1 MPVLGSVGE
10 AQGAGLDDVMA
21 RVLVGLGH
29 GCRPAALTRVTRTLQ
44 AALAVSPNPARAL
57 AGLER
62 MLCGTATAPAV
73 ELAGDRR
80 LLEMVVT
87 VLGGS
92 AFLGEA
98 LLRDPAQLVT
108 LRDRASLTRLRDSQ
122 EYRHGAWG
130 AASAATE
137 WTGQLDA
144 LRRWQRA
151 EMLRIGTCDLLG
163 LLNLSATTHQ
173 LSCLADGLIQTALD
187 LAAAVLQ
194 ASPVGLVVL
203 ALVKLGGQ
211 ELNYSSDVD
220 LIFVADHV
228 SPTIIAI
235 TQRTVDALARITGE
249 GFAYRVDLRLRPWG
263 KAGPLVVPLPGYLA
277 YLSSDARLW
286 EKQALLKARPVAGDL
301 AMGEELL
308 RRAMPM
314 LLAAGADAVR
324 ADVRAMKAR
333 IEAELRRR
341 GREWGDVK
349 LGWGS
354 IRDVEFVVQY
364 LQLRHGRQHPGVV
377 SRNTLEGLARLH
389 ANGLLTSEDY
399 RALAEGYTFLRP
411 VEHYL
416 QIVHYRQ
423 VHELPTEGRA
433 LAALA
438 RRLGFGGADPGA
450 RFLVRYRQH
459 TAAVRAV
466 YQRQLEGEEVT
477 ASDRDLSASAADVR
491 GHVERMAPSYA
502 ATFTTEQ
509 IAHHARLAE
518 RLDEDNLVEVDALP
532 QADGSWQVTLV
543 GYDYAGELS
552 LICGLLFAYGLNIR
566 DGQVFTY
573 ELLPEPAPPVS
584 PSARGARWGR
594 GRPGA
599 RWGSRARRK
608 IVDVF
613 TVRPAAGPVTAD
625 LWPAYKSD
633 LMALLRRLEAGEHR
647 EAQGELARRAAAVLC
662 ETAGPLPALYPIDIA
677 IDNDA
682 SERYTVLHIAAPDT
696 IGFLYEFTSALALQ
710 GLYIARV
717 VVDSV
722 GSRARDTFWLTDARG
737 QKISSP
743 QKQEELRAAT
753 ALVKHFTHLLLHF
766 HEFLGELFRRPDWPA
781 ELDSLERPEVLNALA
796 HLLGVSEFLWDDFL
810 RLQHANLFPV
820 LRDVDSLAQP
830 RSRSEL
836 AAELQATLAAAP
848 DGQAKRAALNAFKD
862 REMFRIDLR
871 HIEAQEPGLGRFP
884 EELTELAEVVVAG
897 AYDVCERELWAE
909 QGRPI
914 PPSWRLSICALG
926 KCGGRE
932 LGYASD
938 IELMFVFDAVE
949 AGGEQQSAS
958 AALYYEEVVRRFSGT
973 ILSRRQGIF
982 EIDLQLRPYGSAGS
996 LAVSLE
1002 SFRRYFAPGGPAWP
1016 YERQALVKL
1025 RPIAGDEGLGA
1036 QVLALRDAFVYNGQP
1051 FDVAAMRAMR
1061 ERQIRHRVTPGTI
1074 NAKYSPGGSADVE
1087 YLVQALQIT
1096 HGAANPS
1103 LRTPNTRE
1111 AVAALQRAGVLSA
1124 ADAHL
1129 LDEAYAFLRQIIDA
1143 LRMVRGNA
1151 KDLTVPPQGSDE
1163 LAFLAR
1169 RLHYEGDPERLG
1181 DDLARHLA
1189 AVQELLRRLL
1199 A

>member
-1 MPVLGSVGE
+1 MPVLGSATE
-10 AQGAGLDDVMA
+10 AQGAEVDDALA
-21 RVLVGLGH
+21 RVLAGLGR
-29 GCRPAALTRVTRTLQ
+29 GCRPAALARVTRTLQ
-44 AALAVSPNPARAL
+44 AALAVSPNPTRAL

-62 MLCGTATAPAV
+62 MLSDTATAPAV

-80 LLEMVVT
+80 LLEMVIT

-98 LLRDPAQLVT
+98 LLRDPTQLVT
-108 LRDRASLTRLRDSQ
+108 LRDRASLTRLRDAS
-122 EYRHGAWG
+122 EYRCGAWG
-130 AASAATE
+130 AASAATG
-137 WTGQLDA
+137 WTHQLDA
-144 LRRWQRA
+144 LRRWQRTQ
-151 EMLRIGTCDLLG
+151 MLRIGACDLLG
-163 LLNLSATTHQ
+163 LLDLSAITHQ

-187 LAAAVLQ
+187 LAVALLQ
-194 ASPVGLVVL
+194 ASADRLAVL
-203 ALVKLGGQ
+203 ALGKLGGQ

-220 LIFVADHV
+220 LIFVAEHV
-228 SPTIIAI
+228 SPTLATIA
-235 TQRTVDALARITGE
+235 QRTVDALARITGE

-263 KAGPLVVPLPGYLA
+263 KAGPLVASLPGYLA
-277 YLSSDARLW
+277 YLASDAHLW

-301 AMGEELL
+301 ALGEELL
-308 RRAMPM
+308 CRAMPL

-364 LQLRHGRQHPGVV
+364 LQLRHGLASPEVL

-389 ANGLLTSEDY
+389 ASGLLSSDDY
-399 RALAEGYTFLRP
+399 RTLAEGYTFLRP

-423 VHELPTEGRA
+423 VHELPTEARA
-433 LAALA
+433 LTALA
-438 RRLGFGGADPGA
+438 RRLGFGGTDPGG
-450 RFLVRYRQH
+450 RFLQRYQEH
-459 TAAVRAV
+459 AAAVRRV
-466 YQRQLEGEEVT
+466 YQRQLEGEEMT
-477 ASDRDLSASAADVR
+477 AANGSLAQSSADVL

-502 ATFTTEQ
+502 ATFTPDE
-509 IAHHARLAE
+509 IAHHARMAD
-518 RLDEDNLVEVDALP
+518 RLDQDNLVEVDALP
-532 QADGSWQVTLV
+532 LADGSWRVTLV

-573 ELLPEPAPPVS
+573 ELLPS
-584 PSARGARWGR
+584 PRIAGAAIRGGRSATRE
-594 GRPGA
+594 
-599 RWGSRARRK
+599 RRK

-613 TVRPAAGPVTAD
+613 TVRPAAGTITAE
-625 LWPAYKSD
+625 LWPAYKAD
-633 LMALLRRLEAGEHR
+633 LMALLRRLEAGERR
-647 EAQGELARRAAAVLC
+647 EAQGELARRAAAVLR
-662 ETAGPLPALYPIDIA
+662 ETAGPLPSLYPIDIA

-753 ALVKHFTHLLLHF
+753 ALVKHFTHLLPQSPNPEAALLHF

-796 HLLGVSEFLWDDFL
+796 RLLGVSEFLWDDFL

-820 LRDVDSLAQP
+820 LRDVDSLTKP
-830 RSRSEL
+830 RTRAEL
-836 AAELQATLAAAP
+836 AADLQAVLGAAP

-871 HIEAQEPGLGRFP
+871 HIEARVPGLGTFP
-884 EELTELAEVVVAG
+884 EELTDLAEVVVA
-897 AYDVCERELWAE
+897 AALDLCLSELRVE
-909 QGRPI
+909 QGDVPG
-914 PPSWRLSICALG
+914 RLAVCALG

-938 IELMFVFDAVE
+938 IELMFVFDVDEGTE
-949 AGGEQQSAS
+949 AQQAG
-958 AALYYEEVVRRFSGT
+958 ATALYYEEVIRRFSGT

-1002 SFRRYFAPGGPAWP
+1002 SFRRYYAPGGPAWP

-1025 RPIAGDEGLGA
+1025 RPIAGDEALGA
-1036 QVLALRDAFVYNGQP
+1036 QVLALRDAFVYSGEP
-1051 FDVAAMRAMR
+1051 FDAAAMRAMR
-1061 ERQIRHRVTPGTI
+1061 ERQIRHRVIPGTI
-1074 NAKYSPGGSADVE
+1074 NAKYSPGGSVDVE

-1096 HGAANPS
+1096 HGADKPA
-1103 LRTPNTRE
+1103 LRTSNTRA
-1111 AVAALQRAGVLSA
+1111 AVAALHHEGVLSA
-1124 ADAHL
+1124 EDARR
-1129 LDEAYAFLRQIIDA
+1129 LDEAYAFLRQLIDA

-1169 RLHYEGDPERLG
+1169 RLRYEGDPERLG